1 MDGQSI
7 SGAGA
12 VVIAGSLSD
21 DLSVDLSNIS
31 TSGASGTIAVTETA
45 GGVFTSD
52 ADLGKAA
59 VTIAGGTVDLQAAG
73 VSAVDSST
81 FVVNAGELVLTHA
94 QMDAASNTAAI
105 TGTAGSVTVIVGSD
119 SATGV
124 DAVLNDG
131 NTQSTTVLVKVD
143 MSGAGTLKFDLPS
156 DDNDTLI
163 LEAGS
168 VINFGAGGTL
178 IVDDGNV
185 DARNLTNASDF
196 AGVDN
201 VRVNSGLSLT
211 VSQLKTV
218 DSIETSGSGSLSVVI
233 EQESDIADLKAL
245 IKDGDAGNPLKG
257 NVKPALT
264 LETKADAADAAT
276 LEASLVNQAAAI
288 AEAAQIAVPVKTLTG
303 GIIYTSPSVDV
314 RAESDSGISS
324 TDNVST
330 DSTPQLKITLPNKGI
345 SLETG
350 DTVTVTVRTY
360 DGSNYTTVS
369 NETIT
374 LDAVDGSVGKN
385 VNTDEN
391 GNAYILYNNVDLT
404 GDNGYFISVVARD
417 VSESKDSVPSNVIKY
432 TLDTTA
438 PTATIAIDDTLL
450 AVGETAKVTLTF
462 SEKVANFDPA
472 TDLSLSDATAGTLSQ
487 MSSADGGKT
496 WIGSF
501 KPAVGLANGSTTI
514 TLADKSYSDNAGNL
528 GAAKTSE
535 AITIDTKA
543 PDAPTVS
550 EFNSGN
556 LVNKVQFEDAAGL
569 ELSGTGEAGATVTV
583 SGLLTGAKTATVAGD
598 GSWSMTLNAR
608 QCS

>member
-1 MDGQSI
+1 M
-7 SGAGA
+7 
-12 VVIAGSLSD
+12 
-21 DLSVDLSNIS
+21 
-31 TSGASGTIAVTETA
+31 
-45 GGVFTSD
+45 
-52 ADLGKAA
+52 
-59 VTIAGGTVDLQAAG
+59 
-73 VSAVDSST
+73 
-81 FVVNAGELVLTHA
+81 
-94 QMDAASNTAAI
+94 
-105 TGTAGSVTVIVGSD
+105 
-119 SATGV
+119 
-124 DAVLNDG
+124 
-131 NTQSTTVLVKVD
+131 
-143 MSGAGTLKFDLPS
+143 
-156 DDNDTLI
+156 
-163 LEAGS
+163 
-168 VINFGAGGTL
+168 
-178 IVDDGNV
+178 
-185 DARNLTNASDF
+185 
-196 AGVDN
+196 
-201 VRVNSGLSLT
+201 
-211 VSQLKTV
+211 
-218 DSIETSGSGSLSVVI
+218 
-233 EQESDIADLKAL
+233 
-245 IKDGDAGNPLKG
+245 
-257 NVKPALT
+257 
-264 LETKADAADAAT
+264 
-276 LEASLVNQAAAI
+276 
-288 AEAAQIAVPVKTLTG
+288 
-303 GIIYTSPSVDV
+303 
-314 RAESDSGISS
+314 
-324 TDNVST
+324 
-330 DSTPQLKITLPNKGI
+330 
-345 SLETG
+345 
-350 DTVTVTVRTY
+350 
-360 DGSNYTTVS
+360 
-369 NETIT
+369 
-374 LDAVDGSVGKN
+374 
-385 VNTDEN
+385 NTDEN